1 MRLCGEGPQCTGD
14 SAWLP
19 GSGLQLCLS
28 SPESFKTLLSSG
40 LGCWIVDRVPVDQV
54 GVPGWDSDS
63 VLRSFHPVPGICR
76 FSSSLISSTP
86 RPAPSSK
93 AVLWKACLSWP
104 HSISKQHFL
113 CSPSLSVGPL
123 WCWWFPV
130 GRAGVGHRRPGLNLC
145 PLFPASFATRTSL
158 AQSHPHSCQ
167 GRNFQS
173 RAQQLSWRPCW
184 PRLIPGCGCSS
195 LGRKVSGFGGPE
207 SSNEY

>member
-1 MRLCGEGPQCTGD
+1 MILSVDKGCEGNPF
-14 SAWLP
+14 A
-19 GSGLQLCLS
+19 
-28 SPESFKTLLSSG
+28 
-40 LGCWIVDRVPVDQV
+40 
-54 GVPGWDSDS
+54 WDSDS

-123 WCWWFPV
+123 WCWGFPV

-195 LGRKVSGFGGPE
+195 LGRKVCSFGVLSLLMSIRKADWGGVGATTFWPTR
-207 SSNEY
+207 